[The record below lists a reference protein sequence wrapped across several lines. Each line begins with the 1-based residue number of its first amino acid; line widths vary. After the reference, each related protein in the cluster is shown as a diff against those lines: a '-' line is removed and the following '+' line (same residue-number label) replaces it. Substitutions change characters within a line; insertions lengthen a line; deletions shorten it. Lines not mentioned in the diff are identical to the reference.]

1 MRTDLSTKN
10 LEIVVLGTSAGG
22 IQALKYIL
30 PKLSSSFP
38 LPIVIV
44 LHIPEGQ
51 PSLLAEIFEPKI
63 KMKVKEADEKE
74 SFKPGTIYFAPP
86 GYHLLIE
93 NDKTFSLTIEEAVHF
108 SRPSIDVLFDSAAE
122 TFGPNVVGILLTGAN
137 TDGGLGLK
145 KIKDVGGLGIIQNPA
160 TAEYSTMPESGMA
173 HVLPEC
179 ILTLDEIILYLQE
192 INNNTTSI

>member
-1 MRTDLSTKN
+1 MRTILSTKN
-10 LEIVVLGTSAGG
+10 LEIVVIGTSAGG
-22 IQALKYIL
+22 IQALKSIL
-30 PKLSSSFP
+30 PQLPASFS

-74 SFKPGTIYFAPP
+74 VLKAGTVYFAPP
-86 GYHLLIE
+86 GYHLLVE
-93 NDKTFSLTIEEAVHF
+93 DNKTFSLTMEDAVHF
-108 SRPSIDVLFDSAAE
+108 SRPSIDILFESAAE
-122 TFGPNVVGILLTGAN
+122 TYGANVVGVLLTGAN

-145 KIKDVGGLGIIQNPA
+145 RIKEVGGLGIIQNPA
-160 TAEYSTMPESGMA
+160 TAEYPTMPESGKA

-179 ILTLDEIILYLQE
+179 ILALDEITLFLQE
-192 INNNTTSI
+192 INKNTKSI